1 MWGAVNG
8 PSNRMGRALQYTK
21 QWAAGM
27 GFGLLSPH
35 PSSRAQGISP
45 VIFLRVRRA
54 ACSLPIAS
62 PPSVTNSVV
71 AIDVFQ
77 KPAQESASLVRF
89 APGRAPEQAISQ
101 DNRRVCALLVCL
113 PISAR
118 NSRVVFVV

>member
-1 MWGAVNG
+1 MGSRHGFWAFEPTSVISCTRNFSSHL
-8 PSNRMGRALQYTK
+8 PS
-21 QWAAGM
+21 
-27 GFGLLSPH
+27 
-35 PSSRAQGISP
+35 
-45 VIFLRVRRA
+45 RA

-118 NSRVVFVV
+118 ESRVVFVV